1 VCVCV
6 CVRACV
12 CACVRVCVCVC
23 VMRACVCVC
32 VCVRARVCV
41 RGERGRGEEGRRSV
55 GMGREGVVEGRRSMG
70 VDGRVGGW
78 EEDVCGINEER
89 REKCQ
94 LERRRRWERG
104 RRKSCGEVGRMR
116 GRGREEK

>member
-1 VCVCV
+1 MCGVGLRWVLCWFC
-6 CVRACV
+6 
-12 CACVRVCVCVC
+12 
-23 VMRACVCVC
+23 
-32 VCVRARVCV
+32 
-41 RGERGRGEEGRRSV
+41 EEYV
-55 GMGREGVVEGRRSMG
+55 G
-70 VDGRVGGW
+70 
-78 EEDVCGINEER
+78 GINEER